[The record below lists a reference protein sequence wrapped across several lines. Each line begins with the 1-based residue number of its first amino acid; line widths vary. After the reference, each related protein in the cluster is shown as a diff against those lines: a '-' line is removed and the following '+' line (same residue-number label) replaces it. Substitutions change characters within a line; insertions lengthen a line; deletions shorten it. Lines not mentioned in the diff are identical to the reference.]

1 MTNLSL
7 RFAARSEIGKVRRNN
22 EDAGYAA
29 TDLLVVAD
37 GMGGHEAGELASA
50 ATVAA
55 VVAAASNS
63 VGADEVLNQL
73 AEAVITSGEYIAD
86 VVSGDRDLAG
96 MGTTMTVVAL
106 REDRIAMA
114 HVGDSRAYVY
124 RDGALQ
130 QMTKDHTFV
139 QTLVDSGEITLEQAA
154 VHPRR
159 NLMMRAIDG
168 IHAVEVDLSV
178 RETREGDRYLL
189 CSDGLCGV
197 IDANAI
203 SECLSQEDLTQAV
216 TLLIDAAMAA
226 GAPDNITVVVADVV
240 NDSLE
245 VDAVLIGSAADSV
258 NQSRLPAVDFPEEGE
273 ASVQIIDS
281 VLLEARKSWLV
292 PVLSTIGV
300 IALGFVVTIW
310 WLANQWFVGVYE
322 KTSVVAIFQGVPAG
336 GMYRLVEISDIDAAS
351 LPEFERDQ
359 VYQTFES
366 GDFENAEAAVK
377 RLKLSADLCVLTP
390 STPGCPE
397 LVP

>member
-1 MTNLSL
+1 MTGLSL
-7 RFAARSEIGKVRRNN
+7 RFAGRSEIGKVRRNN

-55 VVAAASNS
+55 VVAAAATT
-63 VGADEVLNQL
+63 VGADEVLSQL

-86 VVSGDRDLAG
+86 VVAGNKDLAG

-124 RDGALQ
+124 RDAELQ

-139 QTLVDSGEITLEQAA
+139 QTLVESGEITLEEAA

-178 RETREGDRYLL
+178 RETREGDRFLL

-197 IDANAI
+197 IDSNQI
-203 SECLSQEDLTQAV
+203 SQCLATADLTQAV

-240 NDSLE
+240 D
-245 VDAVLIGSAADSV
+245 DHIDIDPVLIGSAADSG
-258 NQSRLPAVDFPEEGE
+258 NQSRLPAVEFPDEGE
-273 ASVQIIDS
+273 NPVQISEKTI
-281 VLLEARKSWLV
+281 LETGKNWLA
-292 PVLSTIGV
+292 PVLTTIGV
-300 IALGFVVTIW
+300 IASGMAISLW
-310 WLANQWFVGVYE
+310 WLANQWFVGVHE
-322 KTSVVAIFQGVPAG
+322 KDEAVAIFQGVPAG
-336 GMYRLVEISDIDAAS
+336 GMYRLVEISDVAANT
-351 LPEFERDQ
+351 LPDFERDQ

-366 GDFENAEAAVK
+366 DNLESAEAAVE
-377 RLKLSADLCVLTP
+377 RLKLSAELCVITP
-390 STPGCPE
+390 ATPGCPGIT
-397 LVP
+397 P

>member
-1 MTNLSL
+1 MTGLSF

-55 VVAAASNS
+55 VVTAASTS

-86 VVSGDRDLAG
+86 VVAGNRDLAG

-124 RDGALQ
+124 RDSELQ

-139 QTLVDSGEITLEQAA
+139 QTLVDSGEITLAEAA

-168 IHAVEVDLSV
+168 IHAVEVDISV

-197 IDANAI
+197 IDANQIAT
-203 SECLSQEDLTQAV
+203 CLATDDLTQAV
-216 TLLIDAAMAA
+216 TLLIDAAMSA

-240 NDSLE
+240 NDNME
-245 VDAVLIGSAADSV
+245 IDPVLIGSAADST
-258 NQSRLPAVDFPEEGE
+258 NQSRLPAVEFPDEGE
-273 ASVQIIDS
+273 ASALPVEKTF
-281 VLLEARKSWLV
+281 LETGRNWLG
-292 PVLSTIGV
+292 PVLTTVGV
-300 IALGFVVTIW
+300 IALGIAATIW
-310 WLANQWFVGVYE
+310 WLANQWFVGVYV
-322 KTSVVAIFQGVPAG
+322 KDDVVAIFQGVPAG
-336 GMYRLVEISDIDAAS
+336 GMYRLVEISEVEAAK
-351 LPEFERDQ
+351 LPEYERGQ

-366 GDFENAEAAVK
+366 GDFEGAKAAVD
-377 RLKLSADLCVLTP
+377 RLKLSADLCALTP

-397 LVP
+397 PTP

>member
-197 IDANAI
+197 IDANTIA
-203 SECLSQEDLTQAV
+203 ECLAQEDLTQAV
-216 TLLIDAAMAA
+216 TLLIDSAMAA

-240 NDSLE
+240 NDDLE

-273 ASVQIIDS
+273 ASIQIIDR
-281 VLLEARKSWLV
+281 VLLEAKKSWLV

-300 IALGFVVTIW
+300 IAVGFLVTIW

-366 GDFENAEAAVK
+366 GDLESAEAAIN

-397 LVP
+397 LAQ

>member
-1 MTNLSL
+1 MTGLSL
-7 RFAARSEIGKVRRNN
+7 RFAARSEIGRVRRNN

-55 VVAAASNS
+55 VVAAAAST
-63 VGADEVLNQL
+63 VGTDEVLSQL

-86 VVSGDRDLAG
+86 VVAGNRDLAG

-124 RDGALQ
+124 RDSELQ

-139 QTLVDSGEITLEQAA
+139 QTLVDSGEITLEEAA

-178 RETREGDRYLL
+178 RETRVGDRYLL

-197 IDANAI
+197 INSTQIA
-203 SECLSQEDLTQAV
+203 ECFESGKT
-216 TLLIDAAMAA
+216 
-226 GAPDNITVVVADVV
+226 
-240 NDSLE
+240 
-245 VDAVLIGSAADSV
+245 
-258 NQSRLPAVDFPEEGE
+258 
-273 ASVQIIDS
+273 
-281 VLLEARKSWLV
+281 WLV

-300 IALGFVVTIW
+300 IALGIAATLW

-322 KTSVVAIFQGVPAG
+322 KEDVVAIFQGVPAG
-336 GMYRLVEISDIDAAS
+336 GMYRLVEITEIEAGK
-351 LPEFERDQ
+351 LPEYERDQ

-366 GDFENAEAAVK
+366 GDFQDAEAAVE

-390 STPGCPE
+390 ATPGCPE
-397 LVP
+397 LAQ

>member
-1 MTNLSL
+1 MTGLSL

-55 VVAAASNS
+55 VVAAASTS
-63 VGADEVLNQL
+63 VGADEVLSQL

-86 VVSGDRDLAG
+86 VVAGNRDLAG

-114 HVGDSRAYVY
+114 HVGDSRAYVF
-124 RDGALQ
+124 RDAELQ

-139 QTLVDSGEITLEQAA
+139 QTLVDSGEITLAEAA

-197 IDANAI
+197 IDANQIAM
-203 SECLSQEDLTQAV
+203 CLATDDLTQAV
-216 TLLIDAAMAA
+216 TLLIDAAMSA

-240 NDSLE
+240 NDHIE
-245 VDAVLIGSAADSV
+245 IDPVLIGSAADST
-258 NQSRLPAVDFPEEGE
+258 NQSRLPAVEFPDEGE
-273 ASVQIIDS
+273 ASTQPVDKTF
-281 VLLEARKSWLV
+281 LETGKSWLG
-292 PVLSTIGV
+292 PVLTTVGV
-300 IALGFVVTIW
+300 IALGIAATIW
-310 WLANQWFVGVYE
+310 WLANQWFVGVYVKE
-322 KTSVVAIFQGVPAG
+322 DVVAIFQGVPAG
-336 GMYRLVEISDIDAAS
+336 GMYRLVEISEVEAAK
-351 LPEFERDQ
+351 LPEYERGQ

-366 GDFENAEAAVK
+366 DDFEGAKAAVD

-390 STPGCPE
+390 ATPGCPE
-397 LVP
+397 PTP

>member
-1 MTNLSL
+1 MTNLGL
-7 RFAARSEIGKVRRNN
+7 RFAARSEIGRVRRNN

-29 TDLLVVAD
+29 MDLLVVAD

-130 QMTKDHTFV
+130 QMTRDHTFV

-197 IDANAI
+197 IDANTI
-203 SECLSQEDLTQAV
+203 SKCLSQEDLTQAV

-240 NDSLE
+240 SYAFE
-245 VDAVLIGSAADSV
+245 VDAVLIGSAADSA
-258 NQSRLPAVDFPEEGE
+258 NQLRLPDVEFPDESK
-273 ASVQIIDS
+273 ASLQIIDR
-281 VLLEARKSWLV
+281 VLLEAKKNWLV

-366 GDFENAEAAVK
+366 GDIGSAEAAVK

-397 LVP
+397 LTP

>member
-1 MTNLSL
+1 MSGLSF
-7 RFAARSEIGKVRRNN
+7 RYAARSEIGRVRRNN

-55 VVAAASNS
+55 IVAAALDSS
-63 VGADEVLNQL
+63 GADEVLNQL

-86 VVSGDRDLAG
+86 VVASNRDLAG
-96 MGTTMTVVAL
+96 MGTTMTVVAM

-114 HVGDSRAYVY
+114 HVGDSRAYLY
-124 RDGALQ
+124 RDNELA

-139 QTLVDSGEITLEQAA
+139 QSLVDSGEITMAEAA
-154 VHPRR
+154 VHPKR

-178 RETREGDRYLL
+178 RETRAGDRYLL

-197 IDANAI
+197 IDTQTI
-203 SECLSQEDLTQAV
+203 SDALSATDLTHAV

-240 NDSLE
+240 NTSID
-245 VDAVLIGSAADSV
+245 VDPVLIGAAADGN
-258 NQSRLPAVDFPEEGE
+258 NQARLPAVHFPDEGE
-273 ASVQIIDS
+273 LNSS
-281 VLLEARKSWLV
+281 VLRQLPALPKANWLV
-292 PVLSTIGV
+292 PALATFAV
-300 IALGFVVTIW
+300 IAVSIASALW
-310 WLANQWFVGVYE
+310 WLSNQWFVGVY
-322 KTSVVAIFQGVPAG
+322 TQNQVVAIFQGVPAG
-336 GMYRLVEISDIDAAS
+336 GMYRLVEVSNLPVEQ
-351 LPEFERDQ
+351 LPEYEFGQ

-366 GDFENAEAAVK
+366 ANLEDAQAAVA
-377 RLKLSADLCVLTP
+377 RLQNSAAICILTP
-390 STPGCPE
+390 SSPGCPE
-397 LVP
+397 VTP

>member
-1 MTNLSL
+1 MTKLSL
-7 RFAARSEIGKVRRNN
+7 RFAARSEIGIVRINN

-50 ATVAA
+50 ATIAA
-55 VVAAASNS
+55 VVAASAIS

-86 VVSGDRDLAG
+86 VVAGNRDLAG

-124 RDGALQ
+124 RDSELQ

-139 QTLVDSGEITLEQAA
+139 QTLVDSGEITLEEAA

-197 IDANAI
+197 IDANQIAQ
-203 SECLSQEDLTQAV
+203 CLASEDLTQAV

-226 GAPDNITVVVADVV
+226 GGPDNITVVVADVV
-240 NDSLE
+240 SDNIE
-245 VDAVLIGSAADSV
+245 VDPVLIGSAADSI
-258 NQSRLPAVDFPEEGE
+258 NQSRLPTVEFPDEGE
-273 ASVQIIDS
+273 VAVIDDELDF
-281 VLLEARKSWLV
+281 VAVGKKWLV

-300 IALGFVVTIW
+300 IAIGIASVLW

-322 KTSVVAIFQGVPAG
+322 KDDVVAIFQGVPAG
-336 GMYRLVEISDIDAAS
+336 GMYRLVEISDIETAQ

-359 VYQTFES
+359 VFQTFES
-366 GDFENAEAAVK
+366 GDIESARAAVE
-377 RLKLSADLCVLTP
+377 RLQLSADLCLVTP
-390 STPGCPE
+390 ASPGCPE
-397 LVP
+397 ITQ

>member
-1 MTNLSL
+1 MTNLGL

-197 IDANAI
+197 IDANTI

-240 NDSLE
+240 SDAFE
-245 VDAVLIGSAADSV
+245 VDAVLIGSAADSA
-258 NQSRLPAVDFPEEGE
+258 NQSRLPAVEFPEEGE
-273 ASVQIIDS
+273 ASIQIIER
-281 VLLEARKSWLV
+281 VLLEAKKSWLV

-366 GDFENAEAAVK
+366 GDLEGAEAAVN
-377 RLKLSADLCVLTP
+377 RLKLSANLCVLTP

-397 LVP
+397 LAQ